1 MQLTKQLAHFF
12 FSTPACGYRE
22 MKTLKIITTNTADDT
37 EKDFQQHKSFFDN
50 KSKIII
56 STRANIVMK
65 TTVTL
70 CCVLLGKFRR
80 PRDFRSINPL
90 FSKYFHWHS
99 IQLETCTSGGCQLSI
114 HLFYYMYACQSHF

>member
-1 MQLTKQLAHFF
+1 MGSAVFYKLLMQLPKQLAHFF
-12 FSTPACGYRE
+12 FLTPACGDRE
-22 MKTLKIITTNTADDT
+22 MKTLKIITTKTADT

-70 CCVLLGKFRR
+70 CCVLLGKFRQT
-80 PRDFRSINPL
+80 RDFRSINPL
-90 FSKYFHWHS
+90 FQNIFTGIVFS
-99 IQLETCTSGGCQLSI
+99 
-114 HLFYYMYACQSHF
+114 